1 MKKIEA
7 TIQRTKLGAVK
18 EALVAAGVQGMTV
31 SEVNGIGEQSR
42 TMTYRGT
49 SHTVDSIAKVKV
61 ETIVADRE
69 AERIVDTIFQS
80 AHTGELGDG
89 SIVVS
94 EIQSVTRI
102 RTGETEDS
110 DEEFIRHEVLTRPRF
125 TEQKSANLPA
135 YQHSN

>member
-7 TIQRTKLGAVK
+7 TIQHFKLEAVK
-18 EALVAAGVQGMTV
+18 EALVTAGVQGMTV
-31 SEVNGIGEQSR
+31 SEVHGIGEESR

-49 SHTVDSIAKVKV
+49 THTVDSIAKVRV

-69 AERIVDTIFQS
+69 AERIVDAIFQA
-80 AHTGELGDG
+80 AHTGDLGDG

-94 EIQSVTRI
+94 DIKSVTRI
-102 RTGETEDS
+102 RTGESEDS
-110 DEEFIRHEVLTRPRF
+110 DEEFIRHQLLTQPRF
-125 TEQKSANLPA
+125 SEKKSAHLPA

>member
-7 TIQRTKLGAVK
+7 TIQHTKLGAVK
-18 EALVAAGVQGMTV
+18 DALVVAGVQGMTV

-49 SHTVDSIAKVKV
+49 SHTVDSVGKVRV

-69 AERIVDTIFQS
+69 AERIVDTIFQA
-80 AHTGELGDG
+80 AHTGDLGDG

-94 EIQSVTRI
+94 DIQSVTRI

-110 DEEFIRHEVLTRPRF
+110 DEEFVRHQLLTQPRF
-125 TEQKSANLPA
+125 TEQKSAHLPA

>member
-7 TIQRTKLGAVK
+7 TIQYFKLEAVK
-18 EALVAAGVQGMTV
+18 AALVAAGVQGMTV
-31 SEVNGIGEQSR
+31 SEVHGVGEETR
-42 TMTYRGT
+42 TMMYRGT
-49 SHTVDSIAKVKV
+49 TRTTDSVAKVKV

-69 AERIVDTIFQS
+69 AERIVDTIFQA

-94 EIQSVTRI
+94 DIKSVTRI

-110 DEEFIRHEVLTRPRF
+110 DEDFTRHQLLTRPRF

-135 YQHSN
+135 YQHSS

>member
-7 TIQRTKLGAVK
+7 TIQHFKLSAVK
-18 EALVAAGVQGMTV
+18 DALVAAGVQGMTV
-31 SEVNGIGEQSR
+31 SEVNGVGEEKR
-42 TMTYRGT
+42 TMNYRGT
-49 SHTVDSIAKVKV
+49 THVVDSVAKVRV

-69 AERIVDTIFQS
+69 AERIVDAIFQS
-80 AHTGELGDG
+80 AHTGDLGDG

-94 EIQSVTRI
+94 DIQSVTRI

-110 DEEFIRHEVLTRPRF
+110 DEDFVRHQLLNRPRF
-125 TEQKSANLPA
+125 TEQKSAHLPA

>member
-7 TIQRTKLGAVK
+7 TIQHTKLGAVK
-18 EALVAAGVQGMTV
+18 DALVVAGVQGMTV

-49 SHTVDSIAKVKV
+49 SHTVDSVAKVKV

-69 AERIVDTIFQS
+69 AERIVDTIFQA

-94 EIQSVTRI
+94 DIKSVTRI

-110 DEEFIRHEVLTRPRF
+110 DEDFTRHQLLTRPRF